1 MKCYTLKNRMDKS
14 LMYFYRCIESIE
26 TTKDV
31 RSQYLALYNAQQN
44 PKITVVTLESY
55 L

>member
-14 LMYFYRCIESIE
+14 LMHFYRYIESIK

-31 RSQYLALYNAQQN
+31 RSQYLVLYNAQQN
-44 PKITVVTLESY
+44 PKITVVSLESC